1 MAFVRLLHVKL
12 DEATKDVPVTLSTPT
27 ESRGTWTCI
36 YEIAFPEG
44 THADAIGGIDPIQ
57 ALYLAMEAVALALYA
72 SPHHKAGR
80 LYWEKSGDGYGFP
93 MPRAGRKDL
102 VGEDKIAQG

>member
-1 MAFVRLLHVKL
+1 MAFVRLLHAKL
-12 DEATKDVPVTLSTPT
+12 EDGTRDVRVTLSTPT
-27 ESRGTWTCI
+27 ENRGTWTCT

-44 THADAIGGIDPIQ
+44 IKSDAIGGADAIH
-57 ALYLAMEAVALALYA
+57 ALYLAMQATALALYA

-80 LYWEKSGDGYGFP
+80 LYWEEPGAGYGFP

-102 VGEDKIAQG
+102 VGEDKISQG